1 MKKLQK
7 AIKSLGMKPSKVN
20 QSKSKIA
27 LKNYGAVKLE
37 LKKSPSNFKDICSDL
52 AENLVTTLPVTLN
65 KFNSNST
72 KQY

>member
-1 MKKLQK
+1 MKKLRK
-7 AIKSLGMKPSKVN
+7 AIKSLGMKPRKVN
-20 QSKSKIA
+20 KSKSKIA
-27 LKNYGAVKLE
+27 LKNYGAVELE
-37 LKKSPSNFKDICSDL
+37 LTKSPSNFKDICSDL